1 MIFMAMSKALKQ
13 CQREDGFWN
22 VSLHDPS
29 NFGGK
34 ETSGTALF
42 VYGMAW
48 GVRNGLLDKKT
59 YLPVI
64 IKAWNAMVKDAVHP
78 NGFLW
83 LCTGEPAKNR
93 KTVNLSHTTKFPDF
107 EDFRNRMFPSCRK

>member
-1 MIFMAMSKALKQ
+1 MSKALKQ

-78 NGFLW
+78 EWFSW
-83 LCTGEPAKNR
+83 LCTGNR
-93 KTVNLSHTTKFPDF
+93 QRTERQSALSHTTKFLILRISEQDVSFLP
-107 EDFRNRMFPSCRK
+107 EVKSIN